1 MSHFWSSV
9 KSETYIEPKFQFQ
22 AVGIVDFV
30 QPFLIQSMTKPALT
44 TISSTTVKKILKN
57 GTIRTENHYK
67 NDYTLNTL
75 QMKIIDAYD
84 QEATDNLLNT
94 LNKSQTIFDM
104 LTAGGWTLASN
115 ERSRGVLAQTKGL
128 LRLPNMQILEL
139 MPHAKGESKRIAN
152 TVASAVTDMAGDI
165 INGSLSLG
173 SLAETASTAVNY
185 LGDNVAGVW
194 TMETPI
200 ITSANFGSFS
210 YANSNFTEIALQFKY
225 NNFKYEKSLL

>member
-1 MSHFWSSV
+1 MSHFWSST
-9 KSETYIEPKFQFQ
+9 KSESYIEPKFQFQ
-22 AVGIVDFV
+22 AIGLVDFV
-30 QPFLIQSMTKPALT
+30 QPFLIQSMTKPSFS
-44 TISSTTVKKILKN
+44 TISSETVKKILKN

-67 NDYTLNTL
+67 NDYKLNAI

-84 QEATDNLLNT
+84 QQTVDNLLNT

-104 LTAGGWTLASN
+104 LTAGGWTLTSN
-115 ERSRGVLAQTKGL
+115 ERSMGALAQTKGL

-139 MPHAKGESKRIAN
+139 MPHAKGASKRVAN
-152 TVASAVTDMAGDI
+152 AVASAVTDIAGDI
-165 INGSLSLG
+165 INGGLSLG

-194 TMETPI
+194 TMDSPI

-210 YANSNFTEIALQFKY
+210 YASTNFTEITLQFKY
-225 NNFKYEKSLL
+225 NNFKYEKSLF